1 MSCFAQVSS
10 SRERTPP
17 PASASGTP
25 PSLDCGGQPCVA
37 VAAASPGLLGTID
50 LTGTLYT
57 AATDTTPVVIA
68 VISVSGLLDTI
79 NSPTVG
85 STTMTSL
92 CSNTGVTPQIAV
104 YYETATVPGTGGA
117 TVTESATGEFQGDAG
132 TMVAFAISGAATT
145 GTITDVACA
154 TNSGSGTSPSA
165 IVSGFAYS
173 DDFIFAG
180 FATLA
185 PPLTSPSPNTEV
197 GNTGTSQTGLGGAA
211 IYQSGSSAS
220 SYTFSYTS
228 GSGAYTTATAAI
240 KSASPTPVPLFPEGI
255 VPILLAVPIVY
266 FVGRRRHPRI
276 SQGRP
281 VS

>member
-1 MSCFAQVSS
+1 
-10 SRERTPP
+10 
-17 PASASGTP
+17 
-25 PSLDCGGQPCVA
+25 
-37 VAAASPGLLGTID
+37 
-50 LTGTLYT
+50 
-57 AATDTTPVVIA
+57 
-68 VISVSGLLDTI
+68 
-79 NSPTVG
+79 
-85 STTMTSL
+85 MTSL
-92 CSNTGVTPQIAV
+92 CSDTGVAPQIAV
-104 YYETATVPGTGGA
+104 YYETATVPGTSGA
-117 TVTESATGEFQGDAG
+117 TVTESATGPLLGSDEG

-154 TNSGSGTSPSA
+154 MNSGSGTSPSA

-180 FATLA
+180 FATAA

-197 GNTGTSQTGLGGAA
+197 GNTGTSQAHLGGAA

-240 KSASPTPVPLFPEGI
+240 KSASPTPVPLFPEGT
-255 VPILLAVPIVY
+255 VPIVLAVPILY